1 MKLIL
6 QIALGVLIGILAS
19 QLITDS
25 WHAHQENIANSA
37 EEKLRVER
45 EKVRMEHG
53 ERIRK
58 LLLESRQGNTPN
70 SKKPPTGFIP
80 DDARVP

>member
-1 MKLIL
+1 MKLTL
-6 QIALGVLIGILAS
+6 QIALGVFIGTLAS

-25 WHAHQENIANSA
+25 WHAHQENIAKSA

-58 LLLESRQGNTPN
+58 LLLESRQGNTLN